1 MAADTAHQTKAD
13 WSRNPDSGICVRGL
27 VVLLGALV
35 LLPTALKAQVEALPE
50 PQLKA
55 LFLYNFAKFVDWPSN
70 AHARADSPLVI
81 GIIGDNPFENYLE
94 QTVDKK
100 KINEHPLV
108 IKSFKSMAETRAA
121 AASRALH
128 MIFISRSS
136 PEKISTVLDGLKE
149 YSVLTVSD
157 TESSFEAGTMI
168 NFVRVEDK
176 VGFVINNGAARKVGL
191 GISSKLLSLAK
202 RVKT

>member
-1 MAADTAHQTKAD
+1 MAFDPAQTEAY
-13 WSRNPDSGICVRGL
+13 RHRRIAIRVRACAIL
-27 VVLLGALV
+27 FLLAAL
-35 LLPTALKAQVEALPE
+35 LLSPSALRAQLEALPE
-50 PQLKA
+50 PHLKA

-70 AHARADSPLVI
+70 SFTQADSPLVV

-94 QTVDKK
+94 RTVDKK

-108 IKSFKSMAETRAA
+108 VKPFKSLAEARAA
-121 AASRALH
+121 AESRTLH
-128 MIFISRSS
+128 MLFIDRSS
-136 PEKISTVLDGLKE
+136 PERISTVLDGLKE

-157 TESSFEAGTMI
+157 TESFFDAGTMI

-176 VGFVINNGAARKVGL
+176 VGFVINNGAARKVNL
-191 GISSKLLSLAK
+191 AISSKLLSLAK